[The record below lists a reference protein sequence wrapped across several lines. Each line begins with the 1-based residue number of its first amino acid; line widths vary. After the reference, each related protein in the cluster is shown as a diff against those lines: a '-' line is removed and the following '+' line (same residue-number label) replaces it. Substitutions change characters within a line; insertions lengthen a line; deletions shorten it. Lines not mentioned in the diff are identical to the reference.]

1 MNEQNEF
8 ETLFETRLELDE
20 EELERGVRD
29 GDDIAPIAAL
39 EENLLWRENRLTLS
53 RGACQ
58 QIPPPAGGG
67 AGMAYY
73 HAPLLCNVI
82 AHPECRLEWARL
94 VVDLSPTHGVIIR
107 DLFPKEVPGD
117 KPVEMATKIGI
128 GLKFE
133 VLKATELEVTPE
145 IERSRTVYFP
155 KLVGAGTGT
164 PKATWNF
171 LALGG
176 QYLHVD
182 RELRL
187 LISAPAGRD
196 VVSRLNLRARIRING
211 IQGFV
216 PLLARR
222 TPEID
227 EVFTLI
233 DVAPPG

>member
-1 MNEQNEF
+1 MSERSEF
-8 ETLFETRLELDE
+8 KTLFEVKLELDE
-20 EELERGVRD
+20 EELQNSERSGN
-29 GDDIAPIAAL
+29 DIAQIADV
-39 EENLLWRENRLTLS
+39 ENNLLWRENRIALS
-53 RGACQ
+53 RGICQ
-58 QIPPPAGGG
+58 QIAPPAGTDPSL
-67 AGMAYY
+67 AYY
-73 HAPLLCNVI
+73 QTPLLCDVI

-94 VVDLSPTHGVIIR
+94 VVDLTPTQNAIIR
-107 DLFPKEVPGD
+107 DLFPREVVSD
-117 KPVEMATKIGI
+117 KPVELATKVGI

-133 VLKATELEVTPE
+133 VVKATELEVTPE

-155 KLVGAGTGT
+155 KIVGAGTGT
-164 PKATWNF
+164 SKATWNF

-211 IQGFV
+211 IQGFI
-216 PLLARR
+216 PLLTRR

-233 DVAPPG
+233 DVAPPS